1 MQKKFANIDVKTM
14 LAALIAA
21 LLCAV
26 PLRTVQLFTNIEPHT
41 GFFEAIDWTVFTV
54 YGVLL
59 FGAVLLLVLPMLSA
73 RLPASRPVIRQSYA
87 LTVGGLFFAVGIA
100 YDVIL
105 SVTKIAA
112 AFSEGFGGQNVF
124 EILFTDGLFALFLQ
138 TVCGA
143 AACVYFVL
151 LAISYLKGN
160 SVFCQYKLLAIM
172 PLFWTLFRLVSRF
185 MTKISFTLLSELLI
199 ELAMLS
205 FTALFMM
212 SFARVS
218 AVVNQ
223 KGEMKKCIRYGLPAA
238 FLALTVGCTRL
249 ICTLG
254 GKAEVLPDGFAFSL
268 ADIGFGVFAILYI
281 FVYMQYGRPASE
293 DEQIPADAA
302 KAETTDDESDGKAED

>member
-1 MQKKFANIDVKTM
+1 MQKKFANIDVKIMLTA
-14 LAALIAA
+14 LAAA
-21 LLCAV
+21 LVCAV
-26 PLRTVQLFTNIEPHT
+26 PLRAVQLFTNIEPHT

-59 FGAVLLLVLPMLSA
+59 LGAAVLLILPVLSS

-87 LTVGGLFFAVGIA
+87 LTAGGFFFAVGIA
-100 YDVIL
+100 YDVII
-105 SVTKIAA
+105 SAIKIAA
-112 AFSEGFGGQNVF
+112 AFSEGFGRQNLFAV
-124 EILFTDGLFALFLQ
+124 LFTDGLFALFLQ

-199 ELAMLS
+199 ELSMLS
-205 FTALFMM
+205 FMALFMM

-218 AVVNQ
+218 AVINQ

-238 FLALTVGCTRL
+238 FLALTVGLTRL

-268 ADIGFGVFAILYI
+268 ADLGFGVFAVIYI
-281 FVYMQYGRPASE
+281 FVHMHYGRPASE
-293 DEQIPADAA
+293 DALIPADAA
-302 KAETTDDESDGKAED
+302 ETKTTADKTDGTTED

>member
-1 MQKKFANIDVKTM
+1 MQKKFANIDVKIMLTA
-14 LAALIAA
+14 LAAA
-21 LLCAV
+21 LVCAV
-26 PLRTVQLFTNIEPHT
+26 PLRAVQLFTNIEPHT

-59 FGAVLLLVLPMLSA
+59 LGAAVLLILPVLSS

-87 LTVGGLFFAVGIA
+87 LTAGGFFFAVGIA
-100 YDVIL
+100 YDVII
-105 SVTKIAA
+105 SAIKIAA
-112 AFSEGFGGQNVF
+112 TFSEGFGRQNLFAV
-124 EILFTDGLFALFLQ
+124 LFTDGLFALFLQ

-151 LAISYLKGN
+151 LAISYMKGN

-205 FTALFMM
+205 FMALFMM

-218 AVVNQ
+218 AVINQ

-238 FLALTVGCTRL
+238 FLALTVGLTRL

-268 ADIGFGVFAILYI
+268 ADLGFGVFAVIYI
-281 FVYMQYGRPASE
+281 FVHMHYGRPASE
-293 DEQIPADAA
+293 DALIPADAA
-302 KAETTDDESDGKAED
+302 ETKTTADKTDGTTED

>member
-1 MQKKFANIDVKTM
+1 MQKKFAKIDVNVL
-14 LAALIAA
+14 LAALAAA

-59 FGAVLLLVLPMLSA
+59 LGTAVLLLLPIFSS

-100 YDVIL
+100 YDVIV
-105 SVTKIAA
+105 SVIKISNMFA
-112 AFSEGFGGQNVF
+112 GGLGG
-124 EILFTDGLFALFLQ
+124 EKLFQVLFAGGLFALLLQ
-138 TVCGA
+138 AICGA

-151 LAISYLKGN
+151 LAVSYLRG
-160 SVFCQYKLLAIM
+160 SAAFCQYKLLAIM

-185 MTKISFTLLSELLI
+185 MTKISFTVLSELLI

-212 SFARVS
+212 SFARIS
-218 AVVNQ
+218 SGVNQ
-223 KGEMKKCIRYGLPAA
+223 KGEMKKCIRYGCPAA
-238 FLALTVGCTRL
+238 FLALTVGLTRL

-268 ADIGFGVFAILYI
+268 SDLGFGVFAVLYI
-281 FVYMQYGRPASE
+281 AVHMQYGRPASE
-293 DEQIPADAA
+293 DALIPADTS
-302 KAETTDDESDGKAED
+302 KADANTDNTNGTAGE

>member
-1 MQKKFANIDVKTM
+1 MQKKFANIDIKTM
-14 LAALIAA
+14 LTALIAA

-59 FGAVLLLVLPMLSA
+59 CGTVLLLVLPMLSA

-87 LTVGGLFFAVGIA
+87 LTVGGLLFAVGIA

-105 SVTKIAA
+105 SVIKIIA
-112 AFSEGFGGQNVF
+112 AFSEGFGRQNLFAV
-124 EILFTDGLFALFLQ
+124 LFTNGLFALLLQ
-138 TVCGA
+138 TICGA
-143 AACVYFVL
+143 AACIYFIL
-151 LAISYLKGN
+151 LAISYLRGN

-205 FTALFMM
+205 FMALFMM

-238 FLALTVGCTRL
+238 FLALTVGITRF
-249 ICTLG
+249 ICTVG
-254 GKAEVLPDGFAFSL
+254 GKAEVLPDGFAFSF
-268 ADIGFGVFAILYI
+268 ADIGFGVFAVLYI
-281 FVYMQYGRPASE
+281 FVHMQYGRPASE
-293 DEQIPADAA
+293 DAQIPANTESTKPNVD
-302 KAETTDDESDGKAED
+302 KADGTNGD